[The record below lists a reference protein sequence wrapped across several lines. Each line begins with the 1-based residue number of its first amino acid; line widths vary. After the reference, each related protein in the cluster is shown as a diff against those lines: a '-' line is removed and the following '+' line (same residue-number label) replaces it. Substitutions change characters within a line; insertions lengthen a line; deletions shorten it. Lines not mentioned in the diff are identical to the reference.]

1 MLLQPVTVARS
12 ICWRCGILGK
22 PPGPTATSFSFLR
35 PSTLSLKRPPRTLQ
49 RYASTITS
57 ADATTKSLA
66 HTRNIGIIAHI
77 DAGKTTTTERMLFYA
92 GFTRRIGE
100 VDEGSTVMDYLPAE
114 RARGITITSAAITF
128 NWTPPSAQEHVINL
142 IDTPG
147 HADFT
152 FEVERSIRVLDGA
165 VTILDGVAGVEA
177 QTEKVWK
184 QAAKYRIPR
193 LIFVNKLDR
202 VGARFSATVRE
213 VASKLNAWPAVLQL
227 PVYENDG
234 KGGDDVLR
242 GVVDLVERRVFLY
255 ELGGDG
261 QNITVH
267 DYEWLSTHNPELHKE
282 ALEAQVALVELLS
295 EHDEDL
301 VELFLELGE
310 HHLIPSEALKKSLR
324 KLTLTGEGRIIP
336 ILCGASFR
344 NIGVQPLLDAVV
356 DYLPSPLDRPPTDIT
371 HSGNQRGVLDLDANR
386 TCALAFKVVND
397 PKRGAMVYVRV
408 YSGTLAKTQTLLNT
422 NLGVKERAHRLLQMY
437 ADETVDIESI
447 PRGHIGVI
455 IGLKQ
460 ARTGDTLISEHAVA
474 VPKSSGGGKSKS
486 KTAVAKYDHKTLQLR
501 PIDVPPPVFFA
512 SIEPYSLSEQKPLEE
527 ALAMLLREDPSLS
540 VTVDPDSGQT
550 LLSGMGELHLEIGRD
565 RLVQDLK
572 AKADMGKILIAYR
585 ETVSVAAGPVT
596 HVLDRELA
604 GKPAKA
610 TVTASIS
617 PLDLEEQE
625 EGADLGSEGNRI
637 VVDIAETYISPTT
650 GETGKAR
657 IPAHLTEQDVR
668 AALIAGAYAAL
679 SRGPHLMMPLRDTKV
694 EIAVNPATDLSVD
707 SSPAAISTAAR
718 IAVSSALKSAEESSP
733 GLIVEPVMKVSV
745 SCDEKDLGKVVADI
759 SSARGGQVVSLGD
772 EDGHAPEHG
781 EIEVQR
787 VYVPFGGS
795 GERREVGEGRKRVV
809 NAIVPLGEMVGYL
822 KHLRAMT
829 QGRGTFVMELEGWE
843 RMQGPRAREVEKGI
857 RGG

>member
-1 MLLQPVTVARS
+1 
-12 ICWRCGILGK
+12 
-22 PPGPTATSFSFLR
+22 
-35 PSTLSLKRPPRTLQ
+35 
-49 RYASTITS
+49 
-57 ADATTKSLA
+57 
-66 HTRNIGIIAHI
+66 
-77 DAGKTTTTERMLFYA
+77 MLFYS
-92 GFTRRIGE
+92 GYTRRIGE

-128 NWTPPSAQEHVINL
+128 NWTPPAAQEHVINL

-177 QTEKVWK
+177 QTEKVWR
-184 QAAKYRIPR
+184 QAAKYQIPR

-202 VGARFSATVRE
+202 VGARFGATVRE
-213 VASKLNAWPAVLQL
+213 VAAKLNAWPAVLQL

-234 KGGDDVLR
+234 KGGEDVLR
-242 GVVDLVERRVFLY
+242 GVVDLVEKRVFLY

-267 DYEWLSTHNPELHKE
+267 DYEWLATHNPSLHKE
-282 ALEAQVALVELLS
+282 ALAAQVALVELLS
-295 EHDEDL
+295 EHDEDM
-301 VELFLELGE
+301 VELFLESEE
-310 HHLIPSEALKKSLR
+310 HHLIPSEAIKKSLR
-324 KLTLTGEGRIIP
+324 KLTLTGQGRIIP
-336 ILCGASFR
+336 VLCGASFR

-371 HSGNQRGVLDLDANR
+371 HSGGQRAVLDLEMNR

-408 YSGTLAKTQTLLNT
+408 YSGTLSKAQTLYNT
-422 NLGVKERAHRLLQMY
+422 NLGVKERAHRILQMY
-437 ADETVDIESI
+437 ADETVDIDSI

-474 VPKSSGGGKSKS
+474 APKGGAKSKS
-486 KTAVAKYDHKTLQLR
+486 KNAVVKYDHKTLQLR

-512 SIEPYSLSEQKPLEE
+512 SIEPYSLSEQKPLED
-527 ALAMLLREDPSLS
+527 ALAMLLREDPSFS

-585 ETVSVAAGPVT
+585 ETVSVPAGPVT
-596 HVLDRELA
+596 QVLDRELA

-610 TVTASIS
+610 SVTASVF
-617 PLDLEEQE
+617 PLDPSELED
-625 EGADLGSEGNRI
+625 GTDVGSEGNL
-637 VVDIAETYISPTT
+637 VTVDIAETYTHPS
-650 GETGKAR
+650 GETVNAK
-657 IPAHLTEQDVR
+657 IPAHITEADVR
-668 AALIAGAYAAL
+668 AALIAGATAAL
-679 SRGPHLMMPLRDTKV
+679 SRGPHLQMPLRDTRV
-694 EIAVNPATDLSVD
+694 ELAVNPFTDLMVE

-718 IAVSSALKSAEESSP
+718 LAVSSALRAAQEIAP
-733 GLIVEPVMKVSV
+733 GQIVEPVMTVSV

-759 SSARGGQVVSLGD
+759 SSARGGQVMSLGD
-772 EDGHAPEHG
+772 EDGHAAEHG

-809 NAIVPLGEMVGYL
+809 NATVPLGEMIGYL

-829 QGRGTFVMELEGWE
+829 QGRGNFVMELSGWE

-857 RGG
+857 RGL